1 MQEITSTNAELAPV
15 SRHLRLVSDLELIPE
30 AGGQELLFIAHR
42 GTYVR
47 LSSAG
52 AQVLHALAGSTEHT
66 DIEAEIQK
74 LWPLGDRNGAKEF
87 LDQLIRSEALIE
99 PGRAVEV
106 VNLRRHRIVWNP
118 GDRLP
123 LRFRLYRPDRVLLLP
138 IVTWVRSL
146 VHITKTLTVA
156 VSAVL
161 ILACLTSL
169 ALGAKLSWRGLPL
182 GIVIAALVLHVLLH
196 ECSHVL
202 ACSFANVRIREAGIA
217 ILYWFIPVFYIDRTD
232 SYRLR
237 RKVNLVAIPLAGP
250 LFDACASGI
259 TAIAAWC
266 SSGEWQSILRAISL
280 VQALVFLINLNP
292 LLPTDGFHALEAL
305 IGRTNTRHRAYRFL
319 LWRLGLRSLPR
330 YLEKVGRGEQRL
342 YTIYGLSSV
351 AYVAILA
358 CVTAV
363 QSTQMVNLF
372 LEFFR

>member
-1 MQEITSTNAELAPV
+1 MQKMTSTKPEPASV
-15 SRHLRLVSDLELIPE
+15 SPHLRLAPDLELIPG
-30 AGGQELLFIAHR
+30 AGGHELLFIGHR
-42 GTYVR
+42 GIYVR
-47 LSSAG
+47 LSSPG
-52 AQVLHALAGSTEHT
+52 ARVLHALAGGKGRT

-74 LWPLGDRNGAKEF
+74 LWPPDERNGASEF
-87 LDQLIRSEALIE
+87 LDQLIRSEALIA
-99 PGRAVEV
+99 PGREVGVES
-106 VNLRRHRIVWNP
+106 LRRRRIVWRP
-118 GDRLP
+118 ADRLP

-138 IVTWVRSL
+138 IVTWLRSL
-146 VHITKTLTVA
+146 AHVTKALTVA
-156 VSAVL
+156 WSALL

-169 ALGAKLSWRGLPL
+169 TLGPKVSWRGLPL

-196 ECSHVL
+196 ECSHIL
-202 ACSFANVRIREAGIA
+202 ACSFADVKIREAGIA

-237 RKVNLVAIPLAGP
+237 RKANLVAIPLAGP

-280 VQALVFLINLNP
+280 VQGLVFLVNLNP
-292 LLPTDGFHALEAL
+292 LLPTDGFHALEAF

-330 YLEKVGRGEQRL
+330 YLEKIGKGEQRI
-342 YTIYGLSSV
+342 YTIYGLSTMV
-351 AYVAILA
+351 YVAILA
-358 CVTAV
+358 CVTVV

-372 LEFFR
+372 WEFFR